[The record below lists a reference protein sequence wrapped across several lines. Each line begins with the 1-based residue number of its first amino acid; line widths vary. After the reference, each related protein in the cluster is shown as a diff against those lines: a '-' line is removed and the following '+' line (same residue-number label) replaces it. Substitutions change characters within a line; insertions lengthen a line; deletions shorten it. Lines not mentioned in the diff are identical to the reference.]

1 MTGKR
6 KNTGDRKD
14 TKTKVR
20 KPMSMERKVEIIKR
34 LGAGEKMADV
44 ARAFKVNWP
53 SISTVYKGKDRIL
66 EHVKNVIPMTSMVI
80 TKRRGKCMEEMECL
94 LTV

>member
-6 KNTGDRKD
+6 KNTGDHKD

-34 LGAGEKMADV
+34 FDAGEMADV
-44 ARAFKVNWP
+44 ARAFKVNRS
-53 SISTVYKGKDRIL
+53 SIGTVYKGKDRIL
-66 EHVKNVIPMTSMVI
+66 EHVKNVIPMTSTVI
-80 TKRRGKCMEEMECL
+80 TKRRGKCVE
-94 LTV
+94 